1 MFYGK
6 PVIAADL
13 CGTTEFARNG
23 DGFPPSYKLIELK
36 EDRSPYARGNVWAD
50 PSVEHLG
57 ALMAQLQGNAA
68 LCAAA
73 QVHATELL
81 PVSRTPGLG
90 VLMRTEDA
98 DGTTIV

>member
-73 QVHATELL
+73 AQVHATTSPTAVGRLIRRRL
-81 PVSRTPGLG
+81 N
-90 VLMRTEDA
+90 A
-98 DGTTIV
+98 IAGTLDR